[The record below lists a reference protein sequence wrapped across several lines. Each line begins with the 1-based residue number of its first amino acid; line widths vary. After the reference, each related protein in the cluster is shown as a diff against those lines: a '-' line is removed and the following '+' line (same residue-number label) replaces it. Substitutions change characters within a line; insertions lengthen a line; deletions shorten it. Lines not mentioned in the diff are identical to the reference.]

1 MKPSCPVTSDRACHH
16 SPFLRTKT
24 AAGQCWA
31 LCASGTQGASRRWA
45 QRGAS
50 WRWAVTGTLQHGAK
64 WAKSRKTASRAT
76 RASRTPCGRGH
87 LLLQDLQALSLLEAQ
102 VPGVQRLVVVER
114 QHHAVPRACGERG
127 SWGPVPAMGPGPC
140 HPTARP
146 CHARSEPRAPR
157 LPGPA
162 GLHPGLRTGCAPP
175 QDHSYSPSAGRGT
188 ALQALCWKGQKK
200 EGGHGWQRPAPCGG
214 LGTAPASPC
223 LPPQH
228 PHFSLSFSI
237 IPLFP
242 PDPVLPPGW
251 LQGRETPSPVGA
263 QQLPLTCLLSAVGSL
278 T

>member
-16 SPFLRTKT
+16 SPFLRIKT

-114 QHHAVPRACGERG
+114 QHHAVPWACGERG

-188 ALQALCWKGQKK
+188 ALQALCWKGQKT
-200 EGGHGWQRPAPCGG
+200 EGGARVAETSTLRGSRHRTGISLSPSPAPSF
-214 LGTAPASPC
+214 L
-223 LPPQH
+223 
-228 PHFSLSFSI
+228 SLFLHNSFISTR
-237 IPLFP
+237 
-242 PDPVLPPGW
+242 PGW
-251 LQGRETPSPVGA
+251 LQGRETPPRWGHGGSHSPCCQPWG
-263 QQLPLTCLLSAVGSL
+263 P
-278 T
+278 